1 MTECSTYWWVVSV
14 SVNLQ
19 YCLCGSPNTYSVLC
33 LTLSISGCDC
43 SMRSITM
50 SSTQVQVQPLVYC
63 MTLLVSLHLTHVTL
77 PVHVIGPYKRKQ
89 MVLLNES

>member
-1 MTECSTYWWVVSV
+1 
-14 SVNLQ
+14 
-19 YCLCGSPNTYSVLC
+19 
-33 LTLSISGCDC
+33 
-43 SMRSITM
+43 M